1 MNEAVRVLV
10 ADDQPLMRHSLRL
23 VLDGA
28 TGVQVVGMAGSGDE
42 AVALTRAARPDVVLM
57 DVRMPHGDGI
67 AATRRIVADPDLAT
81 TRVLV
86 LSMFELD
93 ELVHGALR
101 AGASGFLLKDAEPQT
116 LVDAVR
122 RTHAGESLFA
132 PSILTRI
139 VAHYVDRP
147 SRPPTAP
154 AALTPRE
161 AQVLALVGQGL
172 SNQEITTH
180 LTISM
185 GTVKTHVG
193 NLLAKL
199 GARDRAQLVIA
210 AYEHGLVAPD
220 VSGRADPGARGEA
233 TLRP

>member
-1 MNEAVRVLV
+1 MNEPVRVLV

-42 AVALTRAARPDVVLM
+42 AVALARVARPDVVLM

-210 AYEHGLVAPD
+210 AYEHGLVAPG
-220 VSGRADPGARGEA
+220 VSGRAASGPRGEA